1 MSLTKQILSLS
12 MVEEI
17 QLEAG
22 TFTIADLDGI
32 IKVTFTIPDPIIIKK
47 QVEDLE
53 KSLVVKGLAT
63 NPDNDTINYK
73 VVVTGSIRKGSAA
86 NPADVIS
93 DDGRTLYGKINPQV
107 GIDNYFVIGDIVSV
121 EAPVDLSV
129 TLDGVSIPV
138 TIPPPP
144 TPTEKHLIIKGDP
157 ANDNRTI
164 AYSVTIAGGVTRIGP
179 EASPVSDLIVGTNI
193 TARIYSGIT
202 PGIGISTDDYFFT
215 GTLESINSSVNL
227 VATVDGI
234 PFPVTIVEPSPP
246 AGKHLEIRG
255 DPANLINKII
265 SYTVTISGGVTT
277 LGLRSF
283 DPVTDFIIGTNIEGK
298 TKAKTG
304 FDDYFFTGEIVS
316 VNSPVNLLVTVD
328 YVPFPVI
335 TPTS

>member
-1 MSLTKQILSLS
+1 MGVLRIS

-17 QLEAG
+17 QLESG

-32 IKVTFTIPDPIIIKK
+32 IKATFTIPDPIIIKK

-86 NPADVIS
+86 NPGDKIS
-93 DDGRTLYGKINPQV
+93 DDGRILYGKINPQK
-107 GIDNYFVIGDIVSV
+107 GLDNYHVIGDIISV
-121 EAPVDLSV
+121 EAPVNLAV
-129 TLDGVSIPV
+129 TLDGISITV
-138 TIPPPP
+138 ITP
-144 TPTEKHLIIKGDP
+144 TSPTEKHLIIKGDP

-179 EASPVSDLIVGTNI
+179 EANPVSDLIVGTNI
-193 TARIYSGIT
+193 TGKIYSGIT
-202 PGIGISTDDYFFT
+202 LGKGLSTDDYYFT

-234 PFPVTIVEPSPP
+234 PYPVTIVKPP
-246 AGKHLEIRG
+246 PPPGKHLEIRG

-265 SYTVTISGGVTT
+265 SYTVKISGGVTT

-283 DPVTDFIIGTNIEGK
+283 DPVTDFVIGTNIEGK

-304 FDDYFFTGEIVS
+304 FDDYFFTGNIVS

-328 YVPFPVI
+328 GVPFPV
-335 TPTS
+335 TLGE